1 VFSLSGAD
9 LAIEPDAGV
18 VLRDSPGKFGGG
30 VLPTVV
36 YAAGLLLLVM
46 AVVDR
51 KRRDIDPAVVATLRN
66 VRQQHGRIVHAA
78 GLPQRQAA
86 EDIAAAVRALV
97 AELPDVTR
105 AEAEAVIA
113 ECESIAYALKSTGD
127 GRLDAALVQR
137 ATAVADQFLGEARL
151 LRRSRA
157 S

>member
-18 VLRDSPGKFGGG
+18 ILRDSSGRYSG
-30 VLPTVV
+30 VLPAVV
-36 YAAGLLLLVM
+36 YAAGLLLLVV

-51 KRRDIDPAVVATLRN
+51 KRRDIDPAAAATLRN
-66 VRQQHGRIVHAA
+66 VRQQHGRLIHAA
-78 GLPQRQAA
+78 GLPKQQAA
-86 EDIAAAVRALV
+86 EEIAAAVRALV
-97 AELPDVTR
+97 AELPDVAR
-105 AEAEAVIA
+105 AEAGAVMA

-137 ATAVADQFLGEARL
+137 AMAVADQFLEKARL